1 MAALALKFGPWVALV
16 AMVILYLGKRDD
28 LAAQV
33 EACNASKLASV
44 AEARRITQE
53 AQERAFGERIA
64 QLERIADQREVARR
78 IAEEARI
85 EAENRP
91 EKVRTVIERVRL
103 QDACI
108 DTSVHPDLLGCL
120 RDSQN
125 CGETGSR

>member
-1 MAALALKFGPWVALV
+1 MALLRFLPYAGWPLAA
-16 AMVILYLGKRDD
+16 ILGWMWLEARED
-28 LAAQV
+28 LAAEKERCNADKLSAIV
-33 EACNASKLASV
+33 EAEK
-44 AEARRITQE
+44 ITRE
-53 AQERAFGERIA
+53 AQERAFGQRIA

-125 CGETGSR
+125 CGEVIN